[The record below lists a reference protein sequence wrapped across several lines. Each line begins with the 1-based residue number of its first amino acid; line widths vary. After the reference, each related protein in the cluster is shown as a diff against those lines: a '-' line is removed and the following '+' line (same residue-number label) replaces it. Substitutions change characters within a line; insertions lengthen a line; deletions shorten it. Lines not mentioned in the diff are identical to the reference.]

1 MEYAVSPNSSLI
13 LKNMPGQ
20 LTALIVDDEIHNRN
34 VLEQMLRKHTPVISS
49 IYQADTV
56 KQATQL
62 INEYQPKIVL
72 LDIQMN
78 GETGFDLLQQIG
90 DFNFEV
96 IFITAHDNYAIKAF
110 RFNAVDYLLKPVVV
124 NELIEAIEKAIKK
137 LSGHSG
143 NYRDNINR
151 LSQQMHNSKEF
162 TDSITI
168 ATTEG
173 FLVLRVRD
181 IVYCQASN
189 NYTIIYLAD
198 HKKVTSSQTLG
209 FYEELLSDSNFFR
222 THRSYLINIA
232 HVTSYKKGEGG
243 YITMT
248 NGDEVE
254 LGRNHK
260 TDFMHLFKG
269 Q

>member
-1 MEYAVSPNSSLI
+1 
-13 LKNMPGQ
+13 MPGQ

-34 VLEQMLRKHTPVISS
+34 VLEKMLQKHTPVINS

-56 KQATQL
+56 KQAIQL
-62 INEYQPKIVL
+62 INEYQPQIVF
-72 LDIQMN
+72 LDIQMD

-124 NELIEAIEKAIKK
+124 NELKEAIEKAIKK

-143 NYRDNINR
+143 NYHDNINR
-151 LSQQMHNSKEF
+151 LSQQMHNSKGS

-168 ATTEG
+168 ATAEG
-173 FLVLRVRD
+173 FLVLPIRD
-181 IVYCQASN
+181 IIYCQASN
-189 NYTIIYLAD
+189 NYTIIYLVD
-198 HKKVTSSQTLG
+198 NKKITSSQTLG
-209 FYEELLSDSNFFR
+209 FYEELLSDNNFFR
-222 THRSYLINIA
+222 THRSYLINID

-243 YITMT
+243 YIIMT

-260 TDFMHLFKG
+260 TDFLHLFKG

>member
-1 MEYAVSPNSSLI
+1 
-13 LKNMPGQ
+13 MPGQ
-20 LTALIVDDEIHNRN
+20 LTALIVDDEIHNRI
-34 VLEQMLRKHTPVISS
+34 VLEQMLQKHIPIIHS
-49 IYQADTV
+49 IYQAETV
-56 KQATQL
+56 NQAIQL

-78 GETGFDLLQQIG
+78 GETGFDLLQQMG

-124 NELIEAIEKAIKK
+124 SELKEAIEKAIKK
-137 LSGHSG
+137 LSS
-143 NYRDNINR
+143 NSVNQRDNINR
-151 LSQQMHNSKEF
+151 LSQQMHNSKGL

-173 FLVLRVRD
+173 FLVLPIRD

-198 HKKVTSSQTLG
+198 NKKITSSQTLG
-209 FYEELLSDSNFFR
+209 FYEELLSESNFFR
-222 THRSYLINIA
+222 THRSYLINIV
-232 HVTSYKKGEGG
+232 HVSSYKKGEGG

-248 NGDEVE
+248 NGDEIE
-254 LGRNHK
+254 LARNHK
-260 TDFMHLFKG
+260 TDFLHLFKG

>member
-1 MEYAVSPNSSLI
+1 
-13 LKNMPGQ
+13 MPGQ
-20 LTALIVDDEIHNRN
+20 LTALIVDDEIHNRI
-34 VLEQMLRKHTPVISS
+34 VLEQMLQKHTPIINS

-56 KQATQL
+56 DQAIQL
-62 INEYQPKIVL
+62 INEYHPLIVL

-78 GETGFDLLQQIG
+78 GETGFDLLQQM
-90 DFNFEV
+90 DNFNFEV

-124 NELIEAIEKAIKK
+124 NELKEAIEKAVKK
-137 LSGHSG
+137 LSNHSA

-151 LSQQMHNSKEF
+151 LSQQMHNNKGL

-173 FLVLRVRD
+173 FLVLPIRD

-198 HKKVTSSQTLG
+198 DKKITSSQTLG

-222 THRSYLINIA
+222 THRSYLINIG
-232 HVTSYKKGEGG
+232 HVSSYKKGEGG

-248 NGDEVE
+248 NGEEIE
-254 LGRNHK
+254 LARNHK
-260 TDFMHLFKG
+260 ADFLHLFKG